1 MAFNSSSNPSS
12 NDSRWVIEI
21 RNFFEE
27 EIDDDGI
34 DMPVCIFNVPK
45 TLKAIK
51 PEAYTPQLIALGPYH
66 HWREDVYEMER
77 YKLVCAKRVL
87 AQFKSLQFQHLVDKI
102 MKTEYRVRAC
112 YHKYLEMDGE
122 TLAWMMALDG
132 LFLLEFLQAYA
143 YKNASVFTSS
153 ARMNHLVDSAGKK
166 LACDSILR
174 DILMLEN
181 QVPVFLLTKILRVQ
195 HSSSDLADNLLPP
208 MLVGVCKK
216 LSPIKFDENY
226 LPSKVLERVH
236 LLDILYHL
244 LVHMPDL
251 QLHQDEEEQI
261 KLDLKKEDEQI
272 KEDEEEPSLSIGND
286 MKTLSKAWSILSKL
300 NIGVVRKLK
309 DAIKPMKVVAKLPIK
324 IISKVP
330 ILSAIAPA
338 LEQFVGSGN
347 KESIKPENE
356 SSTDDSKPPSVEEI
370 MVPSVSQL
378 CEVGV
383 EFCPTGGDLTSI
395 MFDSKARK
403 FHLPVVHIDSYAE
416 AVMRNL
422 VAYEALALS
431 GPLVLARYTEL
442 MNGIIDTSEDVKLL
456 REKKIIINRL
466 KSDKEVADL
475 WNGMSKCL
483 RLTKVPHIDKAIL
496 DANTYYDNSS
506 KVKHYRLMMKYVYGS
521 WRILIVLATILLLG
535 LMGLQSF
542 CSVYSCPRLFNT
554 VKPSQ

>member
-1 MAFNSSSNPSS
+1 MAFNSSSSLSS
-12 NDSRWVIEI
+12 NDKRWVIEI

-77 YKLVCAKRVL
+77 YKLVCAKRVQ
-87 AQFKSLQFQHLVDKI
+87 AQYKNFQFQHLVNKI
-102 MKTEYRVRAC
+102 MKTEYHVRAC

-143 YKNASVFTSS
+143 YKNASALTSS

-166 LACDSILR
+166 LACDSILK

-181 QVPVFLLTKILRVQ
+181 QLPVFLLRKILRVQ
-195 HSSSDLADNLLPP
+195 HSSSDLADNLLPH
-208 MLVGVCKK
+208 MFIGVCRE

-251 QLHQDEEEQI
+251 QQPQV
-261 KLDLKKEDEQI
+261 EDDQI
-272 KEDEEEPSLSIGND
+272 KEDEGEPDLSIGND
-286 MKTLSKAWSILSKL
+286 METLPKDWKLLSKL
-300 NIGVVRKLK
+300 NIGVMGKLK
-309 DAIKPMKVVAKLPIK
+309 DAISSMAIKLVAKLPVK
-324 IISKVP
+324 IISKAP
-330 ILSAIAPA
+330 MLSAIAPA
-338 LEQFVGSGN
+338 LEQFLPSS
-347 KESIKPENE
+347 KNE
-356 SSTDDSKPPSVEEI
+356 SKPPSVEEI
-370 MVPSVSQL
+370 MVPSVSEL
-378 CEVGV
+378 CEAGV
-383 EFCPTGGDLTSI
+383 EFCPTEGDLTSI
-395 MFDSKARK
+395 IFDGKARK
-403 FHLPVVHIDSYAE
+403 FHLPVVHIDSHTE
-416 AVMRNL
+416 VVMRNL

-431 GPLVLARYTEL
+431 GPLVFARYTEL
-442 MNGIIDTSEDVKLL
+442 MNGIIDTPEDVKLL
-456 REKKIIINRL
+456 RENKILVNHL

-475 WNGMSKCL
+475 WNGMSKTI
-483 RLTKVPHIDKAIL
+483 RLTEVPHIDQAIA
-496 DANTYYDNSS
+496 DANAYYNNTPR
-506 KVKHYRLMMKYVYGS
+506 VKFCRLMKKYVYRS
-521 WRILIVLATILLLG
+521 WRMLIVLVTVLLLV
-535 LMGLQSF
+535 LMALQSF
-542 CSVYSCPRLFNT
+542 CSVYNCHRVLNLNGQT
-554 VKPSQ
+554 NVLH